1 MTEQEYINATNK
13 AKISAALEILR
24 SVDSEINS
32 CLFDIE
38 LRANR
43 RKLISLEEVALFKVG
58 QLEESK

>member
-32 CLFDIE
+32 GLFDIE
-38 LRANR
+38 LRATR